1 MADAASAAASV
12 TDKAATEDLT
22 PSTTIQDGMRVYFVI
37 GAIGW
42 IAFEVGRVKLQRAF
56 YCREDNPET
65 TNATVAQ
72 CHSAKVFAWLKLLF
86 FTSDDDI
93 LEQCGMDTL
102 FFLRFL
108 RLCEKVTA
116 VGILCSAANFPI
128 YYYAKRDTLDPLY
141 RMTLS
146 HLDTNEMWRFWL
158 TVVTMY
164 LVSLTACFLLW
175 KEYEEYIRRRHEF
188 MSRKHTQQYSVV
200 LNGLP
205 PNLCTQQTLRNYL
218 ELLFPKSVLHVY
230 VALECRDLEKLVAER
245 VKVRN
250 KLEHVLAQSAKT
262 GERVMTRD
270 KLLGGEQVDAVE
282 LYQEQLK
289 ELNTAVEKEV
299 RAIVRNQAGVA
310 RQLVESSGDDE
321 TFNRG
326 LNQNF
331 DSARSVN
338 FAYKEEELDED
349 ALESRYIKSL
359 KRQDKKSLGIMRP
372 AGFVTFRS
380 LKAAQSCT
388 QILQSADPTQMNVE
402 AAAHADDVVWE
413 NIGLSKNIKDTWFLI
428 SMALSTAI
436 ILLWTVPTGLVVSF
450 AKVSTLEKQWS
461 WLAKVIENHPWVK
474 SLLEQLSPLMLSV
487 MTALAPIIFGIL
499 SKREGHAF
507 ASQVDASLL
516 NKLVIYQIYVTF
528 LLPIIGGTVIDA
540 VIGSSSTNLTNVSAI
555 LKLVSDSVA
564 VQSSFFITYLL
575 VKTGLNLT
583 LILLRVTPIIKA
595 AIYQV
600 FAPKLTPRERS
611 SPWFGLTSLAN
622 PGDFG
627 ASDQVSEYY
636 LVLMLVLVFC
646 AIAPI
651 LNYFAM
657 LYLVLSDF
665 VYRWAVMCVHEPS
678 TQTSGTFFPSL
689 YRFIVG
695 ALMFAQIIMASVLA
709 TKQVALPATFS
720 IILPFLTL
728 AFHLFVSSRYPK
740 IALNL
745 PLDQAVMVDSRRSR
759 QMQDLERV
767 LEDMY
772 MQPAMLERG
781 PLEPDYQGLSSDPN
795 PENQL
800 ASPPPVEKDS
810 FRSQDKQIFSPNNV
824 QGSHPASYER
834 MESERQGHRHD
845 SAGGLV

>member
-12 TDKAATEDLT
+12 TESAPTEDLT
-22 PSTTIQDGMRVYFVI
+22 PSNTIVNGMRVYFVI

-42 IAFEVGRVKLQRAF
+42 LAFEAGRVKLQRAY
-56 YCREDNPET
+56 YCREGKAET
-65 TNATVAQ
+65 TNRIVTV
-72 CHSAKVFAWLKLLF
+72 CHDSKVFGWIKLLF
-86 FTSDDDI
+86 FTRDDDI

-102 FFLRFL
+102 FFFRFL

-128 YYYAKRDTLDPLY
+128 YYYAKRDSLDALY
-141 RMTLS
+141 MMTLS
-146 HLDTNEMWRFWL
+146 HLDTDETWRFWF

-164 LVSLTACFLLW
+164 LVSITTCFLLW

-188 MSRKHTQQYSVV
+188 MSRKHSQQYTVV

-218 ELLFPKSVLHVY
+218 EMLFPKSVLHVY

-262 GERVMTRD
+262 GERVMTKS

-282 LYQEQLK
+282 LYQDQLK
-289 ELNTAVEKEV
+289 DLNTAVEK
-299 RAIVRNQAGVA
+299 RMD
-310 RQLVESSGDDE
+310 GD
-321 TFNRG
+321 
-326 LNQNF
+326 
-331 DSARSVN
+331 AV
-338 FAYKEEELDED
+338 
-349 ALESRYIKSL
+349 ESRYIKSL
-359 KRQDKKSLGIMRP
+359 KRQDKKAIGIMRP

-388 QILQSADPTQMNVE
+388 QILQSSDPTKMAVE
-402 AAAHADDVVWE
+402 AAAHPDDVVWE
-413 NIGLSKNIKDTWFLI
+413 NIGLSKNIKDTWFMI

-436 ILLWTVPTGLVVSF
+436 ILLWTVPTGIVVSF

-461 WLAKVIENHPWVK
+461 WLETVIDDYPWVK
-474 SLLEQLSPLMLSV
+474 SVLEQLSPLMLSV

-540 VIGSSSTNLTNVSAI
+540 VIGSSDTNLTDASAI
-555 LKLVSDSVA
+555 LTLISDSVA

-583 LILLRVTPIIKA
+583 LVLLRVTPIVKA
-595 AIYQV
+595 AIYKT

-611 SPWFGLTSLAN
+611 SPWFGLNSLAN

-627 ASDQVSEYY
+627 ASDLVSEYY

-651 LNYFAM
+651 LNYFAL

-665 VYRWAVMCVHEPS
+665 VYRWLSLCVHDPS

-695 ALMFAQIIMASVLA
+695 ALMFSQIIMASVLA

-720 IILPFLTL
+720 IFLPFLTL
-728 AFHLFVSSRYPK
+728 GFHLFVSSRYPK

-745 PLDQAVMVDSRRSR
+745 PLDQAVMTDARRSR
-759 QMQDLERV
+759 QMQDLESV
-767 LEDMY
+767 LENIY

-781 PLEPDYQGLSSDPN
+781 PLEPDYQGLTSDPN

-810 FRSQDKQIFSPNNV
+810 FRSQDKQIFSPV
-824 QGSHPASYER
+824 
-834 MESERQGHRHD
+834 
-845 SAGGLV
+845 

>member
-12 TDKAATEDLT
+12 TESAATEDLT
-22 PSTTIQDGMRVYFVI
+22 PSSTILDGMRVYFVI

-42 IAFEVGRVKLQRAF
+42 LAFELGRVKLQRAY
-56 YCREDNPET
+56 YCREGKPET
-65 TNATVAQ
+65 TNRTVTN
-72 CHSAKVFAWLKLLF
+72 CHDAKVFGWLKLLF
-86 FTSDDDI
+86 FTRDDDI
-93 LEQCGMDTL
+93 LDQCGMDTL

-116 VGILCSAANFPI
+116 VGILCSVANFPI
-128 YYYAKRDTLDPLY
+128 YYYAKRDSLDALY

-146 HLDTNEMWRFWL
+146 HLDTDEMWRFWF
-158 TVVTMY
+158 TVITMY
-164 LVSLTACFLLW
+164 LVSLTTCFLLW

-188 MSRKHTQQYSVV
+188 MSRKHSQQYTVV

-262 GERVMTRD
+262 GERVMTSN
-270 KLLGGEQVDAVE
+270 KLLGGEKVDAVE
-282 LYQEQLK
+282 LYQDQLK
-289 ELNTAVEKEV
+289 DLNKAVEKEV
-299 RAIVRNQAGVA
+299 RSILRNQTAVA
-310 RQLVESSGDDE
+310 RQLVESSNDDE
-321 TFNRG
+321 NLGF
-326 LNQNF
+326 NQNF
-331 DSARSVN
+331 ESARSIN
-338 FAYKEEELDED
+338 FAYKEEELDGD
-349 ALESRYIKSL
+349 VVESRYIKSL
-359 KRQDKKSLGIMRP
+359 KRQDKKALGIMRP

-388 QILQSADPTQMNVE
+388 QILQSADPTQMHVE
-402 AAAHADDVVWE
+402 PAAHADDVVWP
-413 NIGLSKNIKDTWFLI
+413 NIGLSKNTKDTWFMI

-436 ILLWTVPTGLVVSF
+436 ILLWTVPTGIVVSF
-450 AKVSTLEKQWS
+450 AKVSTLEKEWP
-461 WLAKVIENHPWVK
+461 WLETAIDNYPWIK
-474 SLLEQLSPLMLSV
+474 SVLEQLSPLMLSV

-499 SKREGHAF
+499 SKREGHSF

-540 VIGSSSTNLTNVSAI
+540 VIGSSDTNLTDASAI
-555 LKLVSDSVA
+555 LTLISDSVA

-583 LILLRVTPIIKA
+583 LVLLRVTPIVKA

-611 SPWFGLTSLAN
+611 SAWFGLNSLAN
-622 PGDFG
+622 PGDFS

-651 LNYFAM
+651 LNYFA
-657 LYLVLSDF
+657 LVYLVLSDF
-665 VYRWAVMCVHEPS
+665 VYRWAVMCVHDPS

-689 YRFIVG
+689 YRFIIG
-695 ALMFAQIIMASVLA
+695 ALMFSQIIMASVLA

-720 IILPFLTL
+720 IVLPFLTL

-759 QMQDLERV
+759 QMDDLERV

-781 PLEPDYQGLSSDPN
+781 PLEPDYQGLTSDPN
-795 PENQL
+795 SENQL

-810 FRSQDKQIFSPNNV
+810 FRSHDKQVFSPNSA
-824 QGSHPASYER
+824 QGSNYER
-834 MESERQGHRHD
+834 MDSNKQRRHD
-845 SAGGLV
+845 TDEGGLV

>member
-1 MADAASAAASV
+1 MADAASAAESV
-12 TDKAATEDLT
+12 IDDAATEDLT
-22 PSTTIQDGMRVYFVI
+22 PSSTILDGMRVYFVI
-37 GAIGW
+37 GAVGW
-42 IAFEVGRVKLQRAF
+42 LAFELGRVKLQRAY
-56 YCREDNPET
+56 YCREGKAET
-65 TNATVAQ
+65 ANGIVTR
-72 CHSAKVFAWLKLLF
+72 CHDAKVFGWLRLLF
-86 FTSDDDI
+86 FTRDDDI

-128 YYYAKRDTLDPLY
+128 YYYAKRDKLDALY

-146 HLDTNEMWRFWL
+146 HLDTDEMWRFWF

-164 LVSLTACFLLW
+164 LVSLTTCFLLW

-188 MSRKHTQQYSVV
+188 MSRKHSQQYTVV

-250 KLEHVLAQSAKT
+250 RLEHVLAQCAKT

-282 LYQEQLK
+282 LYQDQLK
-289 ELNTAVEKEV
+289 DLNRAVEKEV
-299 RAIVRNQAGVA
+299 RAILRNQAGVA

-321 TFNRG
+321 TRG
-326 LNQNF
+326 FNQNF

-338 FAYKEEELDED
+338 FAYKEEELDGD

-359 KRQDKKSLGIMRP
+359 KRQDKKAVGIMRG

-380 LKAAQSCT
+380 LKVAQSCT
-388 QILQSADPTQMNVE
+388 QILQSADPTQMQVE
-402 AAAHADDVVWE
+402 PAAHADDVVWE

-428 SMALSTAI
+428 SVGLSAAI
-436 ILLWTVPTGLVVSF
+436 ILLWTVPTGIVVSF
-450 AKVSTLEKQWS
+450 AKVSSLEQNWA
-461 WLAKVIENHPWVK
+461 WLAKVIRDYPWVK
-474 SLLEQLSPLMLSV
+474 SLLEQISPLMLSV

-540 VIGSSSTNLTNVSAI
+540 VMGSGDTDLTDVSAV
-555 LKLVSDSVA
+555 LKIISDAVA

-583 LILLRVTPIIKA
+583 LILLRVTPIVKA

-600 FAPKLTPRERS
+600 FAPKLTPRERA
-611 SPWFGLTSLAN
+611 SPWFGLNSLAH

-651 LNYFAM
+651 LNYFAIV
-657 LYLVLSDF
+657 YLVLSDF
-665 VYRWAVMCVHEPS
+665 VYRWAVLCVHDPS
-678 TQTSGTFFPSL
+678 TQTAGTFFPSL
-689 YRFIVG
+689 YRFIIG
-695 ALMFAQIIMASVLA
+695 ALMFSQIIMASVLA

-720 IILPFLTL
+720 IILPFITL
-728 AFHLFVSSRYPK
+728 AFHLFVASRYPK

-745 PLDQAVMVDSRRSR
+745 PLDQAVMIDSRRSR
-759 QMQDLERV
+759 QMEDLERV
-767 LEDMY
+767 LENVY
-772 MQPAMLERG
+772 MQPAMLERD
-781 PLEPDYQGLSSDPN
+781 PLEPDYQGLTSDPN

-800 ASPPPVEKDS
+800 ASPPPVE
-810 FRSQDKQIFSPNNV
+810 V
-824 QGSHPASYER
+824 CA
-834 MESERQGHRHD
+834 
-845 SAGGLV
+845 